1 MKSLWRERAA
11 QVIYKIIKD
20 NPGITIKEL
29 RKKISKAYP
38 FGERKYHPYK
48 IWLDEVRRAIRREEL
63 FIK

>member
-1 MKSLWRERAA
+1 MKSPWREKSAKI
-11 QVIYKIIKD
+11 IYKVLED
-20 NPGITIKEL
+20 NPYISIKEL

-48 IWLDEVRRAIRREEL
+48 IWLDEVRKVIRREEL